1 VAALDNHPQLSSVVN
16 RLAGLPSS
24 VLAKYNPNG
33 DGETYPVLS
42 EILGQAIA
50 WVEDQCTT
58 AFNGTWLPYNGVDA
72 QLGINSQP
80 QAGDG
85 NQVVNTYA
93 TLKDGT
99 KVGFELADGNT
110 SNQIITRKRP
120 VIDIAALQV
129 TTPILGFT
137 RVYTAA
143 EIKSYV
149 RQGAVKVF
157 TYKLAVEQALLQ
169 TIDYQAWGNLFPPLP
184 QAVQIA
190 YCYGFPLYD
199 PSSSAS
205 DAITGVAINGPATS
219 LDGGH
224 SWFTGDQRDPEL
236 SNWLTNLQEA
246 AICHTCA
253 AFLAEAAGLGRGLV
267 QSVSFDGYSR
277 GLAQAPFASEIQS
290 YTQRRDELIGR
301 RKRQFYMSTVG
312 G

>member
-1 VAALDNHPQLSSVVN
+1 MMAVQDNMPQLQSVLN
-16 RLAGLPSS
+16 RLTLLP
-24 VLAKYNPNG
+24 PNILRAFSP
-33 DGETYPVLS
+33 DGGVTYPLLS
-42 EILGQAIA
+42 ELLADAIA
-50 WVEDQCTT
+50 EVEDKAST

-80 QAGDG
+80 QAGNN
-85 NQVVNTYA
+85 NQVVSTFA

-110 SNQIITRKRP
+110 TNQIITRKRP
-120 VIDIAALQV
+120 VLDIAALQV
-129 TTPILGFT
+129 TTPILGYT
-137 RVYTAA
+137 RVYSAG

-190 YCYGFPLYD
+190 YCYGFPMYD
-199 PSSSAS
+199 PDSSAN
-205 DAITGVAINGPATS
+205 DAVTGVPINGPATS

-224 SWFTGDQRDPEL
+224 SWFAGDQRDPEL

-246 AICHTCA
+246 AILDTCIR
-253 AFLAEAAGLGRGLV
+253 FLS
-267 QSVSFDGYSR
+267 SVKLAIGIVGSVGFDGYSR
-277 GLAQAPFASEIQS
+277 SLSPAAIDSVIADFEK
-290 YTQRRDELIGR
+290 RRDDLIGR
-301 RKRQFYMSTVG
+301 RKRQFYMATLGV
-312 G
+312 